1 MKAMEKTIMKR
12 PVPLWLIG
20 LMVWVV
26 AFGVVSVLWI
36 DLSIRQKLSGPIGW
50 PGLALMAVGPA
61 GLVMLIVQRIREEPT
76 PEQRAAFWA
85 LLAAEPG
92 TVGAVVVKKKKGK
105 PEVIATV
112 RSVEEYWMLAAHGK
126 LPHEHTLVMAAPEE
140 DPQPKP

>member
-1 MKAMEKTIMKR
+1 MEKTTMKR

-26 AFGVVSVLWI
+26 AFGVVSALWI

-61 GLVMLIVQRIREEPT
+61 GLVMMIVHRLRTEAT
-76 PEQRAAFWA
+76 PEERAAFWA
-85 LLAAEPG
+85 LLAEPG
-92 TVGAVVVKKKKGK
+92 TVGAVVVKRNRK

-112 RSVEEYWMLAAHGK
+112 RSLEEYRMLAAKGK
-126 LPHEHTLVMAAPEE
+126 LPHEHVLIMATPEE
-140 DPQPKP
+140 NPKHER